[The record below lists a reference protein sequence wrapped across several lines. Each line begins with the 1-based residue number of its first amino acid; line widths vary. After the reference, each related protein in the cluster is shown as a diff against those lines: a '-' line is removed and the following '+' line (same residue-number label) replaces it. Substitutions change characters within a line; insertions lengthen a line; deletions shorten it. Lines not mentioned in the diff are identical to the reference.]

1 MILHNNIHNIC
12 PKLLFYF
19 SKEGQAEN
27 ATSETSNGKRGIL
40 KDTELNRSNVEGFG
54 AAPSRRGSYLETL
67 EKPHDQNER
76 LNFHCSFE
84 NDDSPGQEIQ
94 IPCTQLVLPDKILEG
109 KGLKLMIII
118 SSCWSSMIPRVASG
132 LFSNSLNLDHQEDPL
147 TTFESF
153 LLGYFPLLVSE
164 STLDATPEQAP
175 KHSDEV
181 VMRVRQ
187 FCSCTP

>member
-1 MILHNNIHNIC
+1 M
-12 PKLLFYF
+12 FYF

-40 KDTELNRSNVEGFG
+40 KDTEFNRSNVEGFG
-54 AAPSRRGSYLETL
+54 ATPSRRGSYLETL

-94 IPCTQLVLPDKILEG
+94 IPCTQPVLPDKILEG

-118 SSCWSSMIPRVASG
+118 FSCWSSMSPRVANG
-132 LFSNSLNLDHQEDPL
+132 LFLSSLNLDHQE
-147 TTFESF
+147 
-153 LLGYFPLLVSE
+153 LV
-164 STLDATPEQAP
+164 
-175 KHSDEV
+175 H
-181 VMRVRQ
+181 
-187 FCSCTP
+187 